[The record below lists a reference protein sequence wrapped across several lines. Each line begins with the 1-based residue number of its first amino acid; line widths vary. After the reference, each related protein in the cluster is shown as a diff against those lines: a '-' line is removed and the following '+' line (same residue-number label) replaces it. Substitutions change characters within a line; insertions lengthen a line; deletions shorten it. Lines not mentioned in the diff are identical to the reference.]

1 MNFRGSVYYPQNA
14 VFSRLVLPFAQV
26 QKLFYQVYH
35 FILQTVWQELISGK
49 TIESELANLVLF
61 VIFCVFSLLIFYFQ
75 EFRHLIL
82 LTFFLLWV
90 IDRTIAQRYYN
101 NARKKFPVSLQI
113 TPEKVYFKN
122 YRPQQQAIEL
132 EFNREEIKESA
143 IAPRT
148 LYSDGFQSEIKV
160 VWQVFLYLP
169 DNTEILISEEN
180 KPEKALAKAK
190 SLASSL
196 EIPIAV
202 LNSEGNHDYAIAP
215 LAATETRNEN
225 SVKVKLHQQKWQ
237 IYSQWRLQDSWQ
249 LIKEMLQQSGFL
261 LFVIVAGNFMIVFG
275 GFVDAFISGTLQ
287 PGFVAGGD
295 WNQLKLDWESYLELF
310 IAISSLIVQ
319 GVKISQTKDISLDY
333 SSLKYRV
340 NRQQEG
346 ELKPQQIEAVLF
358 ICEPDPMLLILG
370 EKEGIAIEDLPNPDA
385 YRVMLQKIEIALKTM
400 NIIGH

>member
-1 MNFRGSVYYPQNA
+1 MNVRGSIYYPQNA
-14 VFSRLVLPFAQV
+14 LFSRLVLPFAQV
-26 QKLFYQVYH
+26 QKLFHQVYH

-49 TIESELANLVLF
+49 TIESELANLLLF
-61 VIFCVFSLLIFYFQ
+61 AIFCAFSLLIFYFQ
-75 EFRHLIL
+75 EYRHLIL
-82 LTFFLLWV
+82 LTFFILWF

-101 NARKKFPVSLQI
+101 NALKKFPVSLQI
-113 TPEKVYFKN
+113 TPEKLYLKN

-160 VWQVFLYLP
+160 VWQVFLYLA

-180 KPEKALAKAK
+180 KPEKALATAK
-190 SLASSL
+190 GLASTL
-196 EIPIAV
+196 NIPIAV
-202 LNSEGNHDYAIAP
+202 LNSEGNHDYAIAE
-215 LAATETRNEN
+215 LGTIQTSNEN
-225 SVKVKLHQQKWQ
+225 TVQVKLNPQKWH

-249 LIKEMLQQSGFL
+249 LIKEILKQSGFL

-319 GVKISQTKDISLDY
+319 GVKISQTKHIYLDQ

-346 ELKPQQIEAVLF
+346 DLKPQQIEAVLF
-358 ICEPDPMLLILG
+358 IREPDPMLLILG
-370 EKEGIAIEDLPNPDA
+370 EKEGIAIEDLPNSDA
-385 YRVMLQKIEIALKTM
+385 YRVMLQKIEIALGRI
-400 NIIGH
+400 NNE